1 MKRSVQALSALV
13 LSASL
18 LFSLLGCGERADTG
32 GPSTTAASEKTATA
46 AESTVAAETDVA
58 ETTAA
63 TTVSVTATGKQCVV
77 NTNQDNLRM
86 RKEPNLEA
94 EVLTSIP
101 KGTVLT
107 VAEESEGWSRV
118 TYNGQTGWV
127 KSDYLEEA
135 DSSVLDSSDDPVQSS
150 PGYSA
155 PAANPATASPAVT
168 KATTRTTTKKE
179 TTVKTTAVPTSIQT
193 PATVTILINGKR
205 KNNMPIYVRVWPGET
220 YTVEMARKDV
230 AKKYPGEPF
239 KIKGQDIR
247 NYDPTTG
254 KHSYTMQAFFNES
267 MDSVA
272 AQGAR

>member
-18 LFSLLGCGERADTG
+18 LFSLLGCGEKADTG
-32 GPSTTAASEKTATA
+32 VSSATAVPETTATASESTAASE
-46 AESTVAAETDVA
+46 TVGA

-63 TTVSVTATGKQCVV
+63 TTAPVTATGKQYVV

-86 RKEPNLEA
+86 RKEPNLDA
-94 EVLTSIP
+94 EVLISIP
-101 KGTVLT
+101 KGTVVT
-107 VAEESEGWSRV
+107 VAEESGGWSRV
-118 TYNGQTGWV
+118 SFNGKTGWV
-127 KSDYLEEA
+127 KSDYLADA
-135 DSSVLDSSDDPVQSS
+135 DSAVLDSGEVPAHSNS
-150 PGYSA
+150 GYSL
-155 PAANPATASPAVT
+155 PSANPATASPAVT
-168 KATTRTTTKKE
+168 KATSRTTTKKE

-193 PATVTILINGKR
+193 PATVTILIYGKR
-205 KNNMPIYVRVWPGET
+205 KNNMSMYVRVWPGET

-254 KHSYTMQAFFNES
+254 KHYYTMQAFFNES